1 MIILEPTSQTIAL
14 INKIGNAD
22 IINNAKRKTLEQAS
36 LLFSSE
42 SKQKAPRGTGN
53 LSRNIK
59 HEVAMDGSQAK
70 VYNKLDYALYQEEGT
85 GIYGKNKRP
94 IVPKRAKFLRF
105 KSKTGKIIFAKSV
118 RGVKPVWFMRQGSEF
133 LTRNWNK
140 IRETLYNELVKGL
153 Q

>member
-1 MIILEPTSQTIAL
+1 MITLQPTSQTTAL

-22 IINNAKRKTLEQAS
+22 IVKDAKYKTLEQAS
-36 LLFSSE
+36 ILFTSE
-42 SKQKAPRGTGN
+42 SKQKSPRGTGN

-59 HEVAMDGSQAK
+59 YEVERDGSQAK

-85 GIYGKNKRP
+85 GIYGKYKRA
-94 IVPKRAKFLRF
+94 IVPNRAKFLRF
-105 KSKTGKIIFAKSV
+105 KSKTGKIVFAKSV
-118 RGVKPVWFMRQGSEF
+118 RGVKAVWFMRQGSEF

-153 Q
+153 T